1 MGPGIFTYMY
11 HQNEANVGKYA
22 STMDPMGVVKLLHV
36 RRWHIHHIE
45 ITLGNLLPAFWS
57 TWVELAPE
65 FGELHVASRTL
76 CIWNSIMILF
86 NK

>member
-45 ITLGNLLPAFWS
+45 ITLGNLLPAF
-57 TWVELAPE
+57 
-65 FGELHVASRTL
+65 
-76 CIWNSIMILF
+76 
-86 NK
+86 